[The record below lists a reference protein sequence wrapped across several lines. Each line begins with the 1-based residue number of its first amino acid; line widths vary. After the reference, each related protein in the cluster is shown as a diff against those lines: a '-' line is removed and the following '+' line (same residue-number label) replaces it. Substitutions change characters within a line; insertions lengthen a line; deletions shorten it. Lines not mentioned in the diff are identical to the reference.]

1 MTLATDE
8 ELQAQVIDKL
18 HWDDRVNAAHIGVTV
33 DDGKVTLRGTVSS
46 YRAKTIAEEDTKEIE
61 GIAEVIN
68 HLQVQYPCTATIPI
82 DEEIASN
89 VANALTWDPDI
100 DANKIDVSVIGGL
113 LTLRGTVDAYWKK
126 FQVQDIGYGITGVID
141 IINEL
146 AVVPTKIPEDEEIA
160 RSIENALELN
170 TLVEAEDVNVVVENG
185 RVTLTGF
192 VPNWSAWRAAHN
204 TAIYTKGVIRVVDG
218 LAIRYLEEPEF
229 LTED

>member
-46 YRAKTIAEEDTKEIE
+46 YRSKTIAEEDTKEIE

-68 HLQVQYPCTATIPI
+68 HLQVQYPSTATIPI

-113 LTLRGTVDAYWKK
+113 RTLRGTVDAYWKK

-146 AVVPTKIPEDEEIA
+146 AVVPTKITEDE
-160 RSIENALELN
+160 
-170 TLVEAEDVNVVVENG
+170 
-185 RVTLTGF
+185 
-192 VPNWSAWRAAHN
+192 
-204 TAIYTKGVIRVVDG
+204 
-218 LAIRYLEEPEF
+218 
-229 LTED
+229 